1 MPNLGPGLHAGSSPG
16 TGISAGGGIS
26 SAGPPEPNPNLL
38 LWSEAMQQA
47 AWVAV
52 DATVTADQGQD
63 ELGATT
69 ADEIAFAVG
78 GTVTQ
83 VTDIPAVA
91 GANQG
96 ATFEAPAAR
105 ERFSHSGTFDG
116 TVYVYSAFLESATGG
131 QFRLE
136 LLRSGGFLAVRFR
149 DIGDETVVLVS
160 QVKLETPSLS
170 AYVKREGT

>member
-1 MPNLGPGLHAGSSPG
+1 MIGVGL
-16 TGISAGGGIS
+16 SAELGGG
-26 SAGPPEPNPNLL
+26 APQGGAMPEVDPNPNLL
-38 LWSEAMQQA
+38 LWSEEMQQA
-47 AWVAV
+47 TWAAADAV
-52 DATVTADQGQD
+52 VTANQGQD

-78 GTVTQ
+78 GTVMQATG
-83 VTDIPAVA
+83 IAAVA

-96 ATFEAPAAR
+96 ATFEPPPAR
-105 ERFSHSGTFDG
+105 ERFSHSGVFDG
-116 TVYVYSAFLESATGG
+116 TTYQFSAFLESATGG
-131 QFRLE
+131 QIRLE

-160 QVKLETPSLS
+160 QVKLETPTLT